1 MAESHRALLSMGFIV
16 LLLDLFSLSVYH
28 QGGTFVVEILVLALS
43 LISILYATLAIRR
56 EVR

>member
-1 MAESHRALLSMGFIV
+1 MGFIV